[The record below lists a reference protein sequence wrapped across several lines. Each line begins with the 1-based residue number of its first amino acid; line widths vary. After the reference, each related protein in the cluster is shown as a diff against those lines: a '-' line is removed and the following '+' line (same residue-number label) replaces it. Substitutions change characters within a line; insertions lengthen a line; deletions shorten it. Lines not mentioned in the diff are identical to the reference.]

1 MFVQNCKIPN
11 QSACV
16 YSSAVFKK
24 TEKQDIKKQVK
35 LKRAE
40 MEKQYRDFFY
50 KSIKSFLWMHSGSEK
65 KKIKAFK
72 ERLTYTLEWVFLEA
86 WLKGS

>member
-40 MEKQYRDFFY
+40 MEKQYRDFFT
-50 KSIKSFLWMHSGSEK
+50 K
-65 KKIKAFK
+65 
-72 ERLTYTLEWVFLEA
+72 V
-86 WLKGS
+86 